1 MARKPRSCP
10 AGVPQHLI
18 HRGSNRQFIFKNTA
32 DFEFYLTKVIRYSKE
47 FDVQLHAWVLMSN
60 HVHLLV
66 TPRHDDGITMMMQRL
81 AGSYGRYF
89 NTRYKCTGPIWEGRF
104 KNIPVTNQS
113 HLQQI
118 KAYIE
123 QNPLRAG
130 VCGLPTE
137 YRWSSGYSGRRW

>member
-1 MARKPRSCP
+1 MARKPRLCP
-10 AGVPQHLI
+10 AGVPQHII
-18 HRGSNRQFIFKNTA
+18 HRGANRQFIFKNTA
-32 DFEFYLTKVIRYSKE
+32 DFEFYLTKLISYSKE

-66 TPRHDDGITMMMQRL
+66 TPSNDDAITIIMQRL

-104 KNIPVTNQS
+104 KNIPLMNPT
-113 HLQQI
+113 HLEQI

-123 QNPLRAG
+123 HNPVRAG
-130 VCGLPTE
+130 ICGLPSE
-137 YRWSSGYSGRRW
+137 YRWSSGYSGIRW

>member
-104 KNIPVTNQS
+104 RNIPVTNQS
-113 HLQQI
+113 HLEQI

>member
-1 MARKPRSCP
+1 MARKPRLCP

-32 DFEFYLTKVIRYSKE
+32 DFEFYLTKLIRYSKE

-66 TPRHDDGITMMMQRL
+66 TPRHDDGITMMKQRL

-104 KNIPVTNQS
+104 KNIPVMSST
-113 HLQQI
+113 HVEQI
-118 KAYIE
+118 KEYIE
-123 QNPLRAG
+123 QNPVRAG
-130 VCGLPTE
+130 ICGLPAE
-137 YRWSSGYSGRRW
+137 YRWSSGYSGKRW

>member
-1 MARKPRSCP
+1 MARKPRLCP

-18 HRGSNRQFIFKNTA
+18 HRGSNRQFIFKNRS
-32 DFEFYLTKVIRYSKE
+32 DFEFYFTKLRSYSNE
-47 FDVQLHAWVLMSN
+47 FAVQLHAWVLMSN
-60 HVHLLV
+60 HIHLLV
-66 TPRHDDGITMMMQRL
+66 TPSNDDGITTMMQRL

-104 KNIPVTNQS
+104 KNIPVTNPT
-113 HLQQI
+113 HLEQI

-123 QNPLRAG
+123 HNPVRAG
-130 VCGLPTE
+130 ICSLSTE